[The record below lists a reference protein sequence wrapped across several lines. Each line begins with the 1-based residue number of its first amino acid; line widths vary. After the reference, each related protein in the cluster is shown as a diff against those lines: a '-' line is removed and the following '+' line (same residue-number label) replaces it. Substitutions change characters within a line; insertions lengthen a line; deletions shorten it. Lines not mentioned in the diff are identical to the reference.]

1 MRKMRGFVL
10 AAFLCGLVI
19 GGCGDSGGTDFAAIE
34 QALAE
39 CSESAMANMMLA
51 FYGLVNV
58 PDVIAG
64 EDPLA
69 GLDVNVT
76 VTGNPLV
83 WDFLVTLDTN
93 QNLIHDTA
101 ITGQVTF
108 SEDPTDG
115 FMPGATLH
123 FVFTVTTPVIAGAPL
138 DTGTL
143 TGSGDLLATIG
154 AVEEQA
160 TISGTISLTDT
171 SGGGCTA
178 DITFPVSPPVN
189 FDFSAGIK
197 KPGPVQLAA
206 NTGLF
211 EIFGTIQAAIE
222 ALGYTL
228 TADVT
233 FTQDDQTVNVDG
245 DIDGTAVD
253 FDFELLPSDEVV
265 SQLFGCTLFGFEWA
279 FFFAD
284 AYADIVLAI
293 GGGTVPPGV
302 VVTPTANPNVFNYTL
317 DLAVFDAD
325 SFAGGMVSG
334 QATLTFPAGQLSG
347 IAPSQVA
354 FTWTIAAAAFDSGDT
369 ASGQNTAGRPFRI
382 RLDGTGA
389 PLSFSGAGSIT
400 LMGAAPPISG
410 GIPLP
415 PECLFT
421 FDILETD
428 PITADENDGT
438 AILTITIGEDVMTA
452 TVDFDEEE
460 IFAFINGIPF
470 PFLPF

>member
-1 MRKMRGFVL
+1 
-10 AAFLCGLVI
+10 
-19 GGCGDSGGTDFAAIE
+19 
-34 QALAE
+34 
-39 CSESAMANMMLA
+39 MANMMLA

-64 EDPLA
+64 EDPLP
-69 GLDVNVT
+69 GLDVNVN
-76 VTGNPLV
+76 VTANPLV
-83 WDFLVTLDTN
+83 WDFLIAFDTN
-93 QNLIHDTA
+93 LNAINDTA

-115 FMPGATLH
+115 FLPGATLH
-123 FVFTVTTPVIAGAPL
+123 FVFTVTTPVVAGAPL

-171 SGGGCTA
+171 SGEGCTA
-178 DITFPVSPPVN
+178 DITFPVTPPVN
-189 FDFSAGIK
+189 FDFSAGVK
-197 KPGPVQLAA
+197 LPKAQLAA

-222 ALGYTL
+222 SLGYTL

-245 DIDGTAVD
+245 DIDGTPVD
-253 FDFELLPSDEVV
+253 FDFELLPSDEVLNE
-265 SQLFGCTLFGFEWA
+265 LFGCAIFGFEWA

-284 AYADIVLAI
+284 AYADIVAAI

-302 VVTPTANPNVFNYTL
+302 VVTPTANPNVLDYTL
-317 DLAVFDAD
+317 DLAAFDPV
-325 SFAGGMVSG
+325 SFAGGMISG
-334 QATLTFPAGQLSG
+334 QATLTFPAAQLSG
-347 IAPSQVA
+347 ITPSQVA
-354 FTWTIAAAAFDSGDT
+354 FTWTIAGAAFDSGDT

-410 GIPLP
+410 ITLP
-415 PECLFT
+415 PHCLVT

-428 PITADENDGT
+428 PITADQNDGT
-438 AILTITIGEDVMTA
+438 AILTITIDEDVMTA
-452 TVDFDEEE
+452 VVDFDEED
-460 IFAFINGIPF
+460 ISAFINGIPF
-470 PFLPF
+470 PFFPF